1 MVYRQRRDGYE
12 ADMIDVV
19 EGVPGVNAPNPASY
33 REFWAFYLSQHL
45 HPMTRRVHAAGTVT
59 AILTGVTAL
68 ARRKWRLFAAS
79 PLLAYG
85 PAFASHYIWEG
96 NSPVVLRKGKPIWA
110 AMADLQMV
118 AKVLTGRIGREATA
132 VRAVLGFRPE
142 AVTIADDRR
151 LRPAA

>member
-1 MVYRQRRDGYE
+1 MGTYAR
-12 ADMIDVV
+12 MIDVRD
-19 EGVPGVNAPNPASY
+19 GVPGVNAPNPSSY

-68 ARRKWRLFAAS
+68 ASRKWKLFAAS
-79 PLLAYG
+79 PLLAYV

-110 AMADLQMV
+110 AMTDLEMV
-118 AKVLTGRIGREATA
+118 FKVLTGRIEEEAAAIREG
-132 VRAVLGFRPE
+132 LGFRPTE
-142 AVTIADDRR
+142 TTIADHERSV
-151 LRPAA
+151 PEAA